1 MACIWHFFRANYSK
15 TAQVMSLNSN
25 RTYIE
30 QPGRVRSTKFN
41 GRGKTS
47 EKCILKYTKK
57 INDCNL
63 VRINMN

>member
-1 MACIWHFFRANYSK
+1 
-15 TAQVMSLNSN
+15 MSLNSN

-30 QPGRVRSTKFN
+30 QLGRVRSTKFN

-57 INDCNL
+57 MNDCNL

>member
-1 MACIWHFFRANYSK
+1 MAFIWHFFRVNYSK
-15 TAQVMSLNSN
+15 AAQVMSLNLS

-30 QPGRVRSTKFN
+30 RLGRVRNTKFN

-57 INDCNL
+57 MNDCNL
-63 VRINMN
+63 VMN